1 MRILWVDDEI
11 EGLRPHIL
19 FLEREGIKV
28 VPFDRPEDALEALKV
43 SSFDLVILDYRMPS
57 MDGLTTLR
65 EVRKLAPH
73 VPVALVTM
81 VTDREIIEES
91 VAEDVFDYIVKP
103 VQPSQVLA
111 LIKRLEAEK
120 IKSRFKGRKM
130 AQAYAELNRLPMDY
144 HGWLQRARLLAE
156 LRYQEGLEAWADEMR
171 AENQEFARWV
181 ERQYREVLF
190 DPKLTW
196 SHNLLK
202 KHLLPVLREKKTALF
217 IFDNFRL
224 DQFVALS
231 HRLPSPARME
241 QVLYM
246 ALLPTATPFARNA
259 LYAGLLPY
267 DIERRHPGWTLDNRH
282 ERELLEEFLQEHG
295 LGHLS
300 HVVHKIN
307 SLKAFQEIPVG
318 REPFEVFSVNFI
330 DLLSHLRLEV
340 PSLKDLTPDE
350 GAFMRWADYVL
361 QEARFLQKVE
371 RLLDQGY
378 TVFLT
383 TDHGWVEGRDALVV
397 HGGGELTPGLRFKFG
412 DSVRVSDRGGIL
424 WTHLKEYG
432 LPTNR
437 GSRLLLATVYHYLVY
452 PSDVRR
458 FEKTY
463 RGGIYH
469 GGVSLEEMCLPL
481 LKLER

>member
-19 FLEREGIKV
+19 FLEREGVEV

-43 SSFDLVILDYRMPS
+43 SSFDLVILDYRMPG

-190 DPKLTW
+190 DPELTW

-282 ERELLEEFLQEHG
+282 ERELL
-295 LGHLS
+295 
-300 HVVHKIN
+300 
-307 SLKAFQEIPVG
+307 
-318 REPFEVFSVNFI
+318 
-330 DLLSHLRLEV
+330 
-340 PSLKDLTPDE
+340 
-350 GAFMRWADYVL
+350 
-361 QEARFLQKVE
+361 
-371 RLLDQGY
+371 
-378 TVFLT
+378 
-383 TDHGWVEGRDALVV
+383 
-397 HGGGELTPGLRFKFG
+397 
-412 DSVRVSDRGGIL
+412 
-424 WTHLKEYG
+424 
-432 LPTNR
+432 
-437 GSRLLLATVYHYLVY
+437 
-452 PSDVRR
+452 
-458 FEKTY
+458 
-463 RGGIYH
+463 
-469 GGVSLEEMCLPL
+469 
-481 LKLER
+481 